1 MYQGVKLKLQSRIG
15 TLEIGN
21 GEFLVLVPFT
31 KKDNTSQTTRTQNSN
46 HSKTSMQVPNQPSI
60 SKFADSAWSDMMQ
73 DLSYL
78 GDTSVSKAP
87 ELKIGSF
94 NLRDRRDALAGTA
107 SSWSSEAKRKRGI
120 DCDDL
125 LYDVL
130 CLNVSHLI
138 FAF

>member
-31 KKDNTSQTTRTQNSN
+31 KKDNTSQTTRSQNSN

-73 DLSYL
+73 DLTYL
-78 GDTSVSKAP
+78 GDT
-87 ELKIGSF
+87 
-94 NLRDRRDALAGTA
+94 
-107 SSWSSEAKRKRGI
+107 
-120 DCDDL
+120 
-125 LYDVL
+125 
-130 CLNVSHLI
+130 
-138 FAF
+138 